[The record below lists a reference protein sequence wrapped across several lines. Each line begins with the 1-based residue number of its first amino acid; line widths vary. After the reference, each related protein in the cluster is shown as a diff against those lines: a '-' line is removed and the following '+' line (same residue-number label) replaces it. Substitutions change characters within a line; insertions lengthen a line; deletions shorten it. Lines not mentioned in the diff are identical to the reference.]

1 LRHFECYPTV
11 PGTLINKA
19 LLKDFKILRKG
30 NYKYICDSDS
40 YWDIALKHDFIYIPK
55 LLGSHR
61 HHSKNLSLENGR
73 LFTLEIE
80 KYIKELEGLK
90 TNLGEMFPKDM
101 NYRNK
106 FLIDE
111 KLKVFSEYF
120 STLLRLR
127 QEVHKLTFEE
137 IKIRSG
143 LNKKEGDDNSIGDI
157 RELAKKIDKINK
169 EENKNE

>member
-1 LRHFECYPTV
+1 MSENNIEIKIENL
-11 PGTLINKA
+11 LNKV
-19 LLKDFKILRKG
+19 
-30 NYKYICDSDS
+30 DSSRGD
-40 YWDIALKHDFIYIPK
+40 
-55 LLGSHR
+55 
-61 HHSKNLSLENGR
+61 
-73 LFTLEIE
+73 IE